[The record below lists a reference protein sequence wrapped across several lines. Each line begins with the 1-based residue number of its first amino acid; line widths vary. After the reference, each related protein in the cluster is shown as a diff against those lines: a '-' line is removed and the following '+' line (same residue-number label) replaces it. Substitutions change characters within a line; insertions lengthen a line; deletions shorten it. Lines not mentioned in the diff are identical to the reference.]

1 MSPHE
6 ITRDEQTA
14 QSDRRARRR
23 HAIHVDALLTGLGQR
38 AYACTIRDCCSRGLR
53 LAFGPSMLE
62 SRPAELE
69 HDIRVGVHF
78 LVPVEEKM
86 KHIDLH
92 GRVAR
97 VFSNGLGVELLE
109 VTPKVIAALRTIV
122 LSAVAEQRLRDRNEP
137 VRTVSSAAKNEY
149 DRRLALCCDTLD
161 REAGTLANTLL
172 NALEEKMAD
181 ALGRTDRAF
190 DRNQHVLAISALK
203 QSRAN
208 VATQL
213 QVLLLGEFFT
223 FTQSAAH
230 PDDVGIA
237 AEGGDADR
245 PDAADLSVFLALG
258 EIIAHLEV
266 HLRGRAEALELALG
280 QLLGRSVNHQN
291 NPLSAENVCR
301 VVFDLLASVWPNR
314 PNAEVLRDALRDG
327 LSAAL
332 PALYDRLNEALKP

>member
-53 LAFGPSMLE
+53 LAFGPSMLD

-78 LVPVEEKM
+78 LVPVDEKM
-86 KHIDLH
+86 RHIDLH
-92 GRVAR
+92 GRIAR
-97 VFSNGLGVELLE
+97 VFSNGLGVELLD

-122 LSAVAEQRLRDRNEP
+122 LSAIAEQRLRVGTEP
-137 VRTVSSAAKNEY
+137 VRTLSSAAKNEY
-149 DRRLALCCDTLD
+149 ERRLSLCSETLD
-161 REAGTLANTLL
+161 REAGALANTLL
-172 NALEEKMAD
+172 NVLDEKMAD

-223 FTQSAAH
+223 FTQAAAE
-230 PDDVGIA
+230 PNGA
-237 AEGGDADR
+237 ALAVEGGDAGS
-245 PDAADLSVFLALG
+245 PEAADLSVFLALG
-258 EIIAHLEV
+258 EVIAHLEV
-266 HLRGRAEALELALG
+266 KLQYRSVTLEGALA
-280 QLLGRSVNHQN
+280 QLLGRRVSHQN

-301 VVFDLLASVWPNR
+301 VVFDLLTSIWPNK
-314 PNAEVLRDALRDG
+314 PNADVLRDALRDG
-327 LSAAL
+327 LGIAL
-332 PALYDRLNEALKP
+332 PELYDRLNEVLKA